1 MTAPRQVGPF
11 ELFEALGAGGMGEV
25 FKARDTR
32 LNRFVAIKFLPES
45 ASDLARERFQR
56 EAQAIAALNHPHICT
71 LHEVGSEGGR
81 PYLVLELL
89 EGETLR
95 ARLRRGAVPV
105 EQLTDWG
112 AQIAD
117 ALDAAHRKGVLHRD
131 LKPDNI
137 WVGPGGHLKVLDFGL
152 ARLETP
158 ESAAPEDKTLTS
170 PGVTL
175 GTIPYMSPE
184 QARGEALDARSDLF
198 SFGAV
203 FYEMA
208 TGQAAFPAKSAI
220 EVMAAILK
228 ENPPPARSVRPD
240 LPPRLEEVAS
250 RCLEKDPGLRYQSAA
265 DLSSELKRLRLSS
278 AEHPALPAPAKPRRG
293 LWPVLAAGLVA
304 ATGLAWWQLRPAPAP
319 APVHLQFRQLTF
331 SGQVMDAVISPDGKF
346 LAQVLAGAQ
355 GTSLH
360 LFSIANGSDVQIVPP
375 GDGCCQSPSFSAD
388 SNAVYFLRNRVL
400 QAVPVLGG
408 EIRTIAAAACSGAG
422 FSPDGSHI
430 AYVISTLPNTTL
442 VVARADGSDPRS
454 LYATDSNSGFTSVC
468 YGAPGS
474 ITHAPAWSPDGSTIA
489 AAEGTNIQQGRILLV
504 SAATG
509 KARALPPDV
518 NFSGSDVSW
527 LPDGRNLVF
536 TAAMPVSAPSELWKI
551 NVGDGQLIQLT
562 NDLQGYSSA
571 SLARN
576 GEMTLVHST
585 PQYSLW
591 TQSRPGGTFAQL
603 PGAGSSLDGVNGLT
617 WTPQDHLLLIR
628 SLAGKL
634 QLWSENADGGD
645 LHKVLADNL
654 PDESL
659 GLEMAANGQIVF
671 AGGVSP
677 PYIWRLDG
685 DGSNLVRLVTPAA
698 NGQVGFPSLAA
709 GNQVV
714 YVNFAGGDQSLWSVP
729 LAGGTPRQVWKGFI
743 FADGIA
749 VSPDGNRVFAISRG
763 AGSSEV
769 HQPVVVRLDGGQP
782 QVTPVGLDFKTMPPP
797 YGWTADGRAITY
809 VLNQGPTD
817 NIWAFP
823 LAGGKPYAVTH
834 FPDQHIAAY
843 AFSKDGRL
851 AISRGTNNSDAVVVT
866 GLTPATAHQP

>member
-1 MTAPRQVGPF
+1 MDAARQVGPF
-11 ELFEALGAGGMGEV
+11 ELLEALGAGGMGEV

-32 LNRFVAIKFLPES
+32 LGRFVAIKFLPEM

-71 LHEVGSEGGR
+71 LHEIGDDDGR

-95 ARLRRGAVPV
+95 ARLRRGAVPT

-112 AQIAD
+112 AQVAD

-152 ARLETP
+152 ARLDTP
-158 ESAAPEDKTLTS
+158 DTAAPEDKTLTS
-170 PGVTL
+170 PGMTL

-208 TGQAAFPAKSAI
+208 TGRAAFPAKSAI

-228 ENPPPARSVRPD
+228 ENPPPARTVRPD

-250 RCLEKDPGLRYQSAA
+250 RCLEKDPALRYQSAA

-278 AEHPALPAPAKPRRG
+278 AEHPAHPLPSKPKRM
-293 LWPVLAAGLVA
+293 LWPVLAAGLIA
-304 ATGLAWWQLRPAPAP
+304 AAGLAWWKLRPAPTA

-331 SGQVMDAVISPDGKF
+331 SGQVVDAVISPDGKF
-346 LAQVLAGAQ
+346 LAQVLAGPH

-375 GDGCCQSPSFSAD
+375 GDGCCQSPSFSTD
-388 SNAVYFLRNRVL
+388 SSAVYFLRNRVL

-408 EIRTIAAAACSGAG
+408 EIRTIAAQACSGAG

-430 AYVISTLPNTTL
+430 AYIISTLPNTSL
-442 VVARADGSDPRS
+442 VVARADGSDPRH
-454 LYATDSNSGFTSVC
+454 LYSTDPDSGFTSSC
-468 YGAPGS
+468 YGGVGA
-474 ITHAPAWSPDGSTIA
+474 ITHPPAWSPDGSTIA
-489 AAEGTNIQQGRILLV
+489 AAEGTNIQQGHMMLV
-504 SAATG
+504 STATG
-509 KARALPPDV
+509 KARALTPDV
-518 NFSGSDVSW
+518 NFTGTDVNW
-527 LPDGRNLVF
+527 LPDSRALVF
-536 TAAMPVSAPSELWKI
+536 TASMPVSAPRELWKI
-551 NVGDGQLIQLT
+551 NTGDGQVTQLT

-571 SLARN
+571 SLSRD
-576 GEMTLVHST
+576 GQLTLVHST

-591 TQSRPGGTFAQL
+591 TQARPGGSFALL
-603 PGAGSSLDGVNGLT
+603 PGGGSSLDGLNGLA
-617 WTPQDHLLLIR
+617 WTPQDHLLNIR
-628 SLAGKL
+628 SLGGKL
-634 QLWSENADGGD
+634 QLWAENADGSD
-645 LHKVLADNL
+645 LHRLLADNL
-654 PDESL
+654 PDESA
-659 GLEMAANGQIVF
+659 GPAMAADGQIVF
-671 AGGVSP
+671 GGGIGP
-677 PYIWRLDG
+677 PFVWRVNE
-685 DGSNLVRLVTPAA
+685 DGSNLTRLVSPAA
-698 NGQVGFPSLAA
+698 HGQVGFPCLAA

-729 LAGGTPRQVWKGFI
+729 LAGGSPRQVWTGFI
-743 FADGIA
+743 FADGIV
-749 VSPDGNRVFAISRG
+749 VSPDGKRVFAISRG
-763 AGSSEV
+763 AGGNDA
-769 HQPVVVRLDGGQP
+769 HQPVVVRLDGGRP
-782 QVTPVGLDFKTMPPP
+782 QVTPVAMDFKTMPPP

-809 VLNQGPTD
+809 VVSQGPTD

-823 LAGGKPYAVTH
+823 LAGGKPYPITH
-834 FPDQHIAAY
+834 FTDLRIAAY

-851 AISRGTNNSDAVVVT
+851 AVSRGTNNSDAVVVT